1 MAWLR
6 SGGDSHPVARIPG
19 LAHAGRSAC
28 QGSIMVSQAAWQARR
43 MHHDEFPEGLPQ
55 MNPGNIGA
63 SLYARLGGESGLEE
77 MLAEF
82 YGRVLADPQLEPFF
96 RLASMNKLRQMQ
108 REFFGAALGGPQ
120 AYSGLSLSWVHAG
133 RGIKTRHFN
142 LFCQH
147 LLETL
152 RDRGVASDD
161 IQEVVHRVSV
171 HKNDITGE
179 SY

>member
-1 MAWLR
+1 
-6 SGGDSHPVARIPG
+6 
-19 LAHAGRSAC
+19 
-28 QGSIMVSQAAWQARR
+28 
-43 MHHDEFPEGLPQ
+43 MHHDVSRAELPD
-55 MNPGNIGA
+55 MNDGTTT
-63 SLYARLGGESGLEE
+63 LYDRLGGESGLEE
-77 MLAEF
+77 MLGEF

-96 RLASMNKLRQMQ
+96 RLASMSRLRQMQ
-108 REFFGAALGGPQ
+108 REFFGAAVGGPQ

-133 RGIKTRHFN
+133 RGIKTRHFT

-147 LLETL
+147 LLDTL
-152 RDRGVASDD
+152 RDHGVSAAD

>member
-1 MAWLR
+1 M
-6 SGGDSHPVARIPG
+6 
-19 LAHAGRSAC
+19 C
-28 QGSIMVSQAAWQARR
+28 
-43 MHHDEFPEGLPQ
+43 EFSEGLPT
-55 MNPGNIGA
+55 MNGG
-63 SLYARLGGESGLEE
+63 STLYDRLGGESGLED
-77 MLAEF
+77 MLGEF

-133 RGIKTRHFN
+133 RGIKTSHFN

-161 IQEVVHRVSV
+161 IQEVVHRISV